1 MLEGRLVNL
10 RLMESQDVWLL
21 YRWFNDQRV
30 LEDLGSGHGFFC
42 VSMEEEKSNLE
53 RMLQDRR
60 AMHFIIMKREGNQ
73 PIGLIGLVGIDD
85 RNASTELR
93 IIIGEVGE
101 WDKGL
106 GEDAIGVLLG
116 HAFNA
121 KNLHRVWLRVAEYN
135 ERALACYRKCGFR
148 EEGRSRHDH
157 YHKGA
162 WRDALLM
169 SILSSEFRGH

>member
-1 MLEGRLVNL
+1 MIEGRQVSL

-30 LEDLGSGHGFFC
+30 LEDLGSGHGYFC
-42 VSMEEEKSNLE
+42 VSMEEEKSAVE
-53 RMLQDRR
+53 RMLQDRQ
-60 AMHFIIMKREGNQ
+60 AAHFIIVKREGGQ

-85 RNASTELR
+85 RNASAELR
-93 IIIGEVGE
+93 IIVGEVGE
-101 WDKGL
+101 WDNGL
-106 GEDAIGVLLG
+106 GEDAIDVLLS

-121 KNLHRVWLRVAEYN
+121 KNLHRIWLRVAEYN
-135 ERALACYRKCGFR
+135 GRAIACYRKCGFK

-157 YHKGA
+157 YHLGA

-169 SILSSEFRGH
+169 SILDQEFRGR

>member
-1 MLEGRLVNL
+1 MIEGGQVGL
-10 RLMESQDVWLL
+10 RLMESEDVWLL

-30 LEDLGSGHGFFC
+30 LENLGSGHGYFC
-42 VSMEEEKSNLE
+42 VSMDEERLAVEK
-53 RMLQDRR
+53 MLQDRR
-60 AMHFIIMKREGNQ
+60 ALHFIIVKREGGK

-85 RNASTELR
+85 RNASAEMRVT
-93 IIIGEVGE
+93 IGEVEE

-106 GEDAIGVLLG
+106 GADAITVLLD

-121 KNLHRVWLRVAEYN
+121 RNLHRIWLRVTDYN
-135 ERALACYRKCGFR
+135 ARAIACYRKCGFR

-162 WRDALLM
+162 WRDALQM
-169 SILSSEFRGH
+169 SMLDSEFRGR